1 MGWLM
6 SWLEGIDW
14 EQLLHRV
21 TDSIDTV
28 LVNAVGAVSAK
39 ENIVVTASFAL
50 IISVYMS
57 VGSESLCHHAR
68 TLVCAYPV
76 SYTHLFSGAVTSFSM
91 GVIKVVTEASSGV

>member
-14 EQLLHRV
+14 EQLLHKV

-28 LVNAVGAVSAK
+28 LVNAVGAVSATV
-39 ENIVVTASFAL
+39 NIVVTASFAL

-57 VGSESLCHHAR
+57 LGAESLGHQPAR
-68 TLVCAYPV
+68 WCAP
-76 SYTHLFSGAVTSFSM
+76 T
-91 GVIKVVTEASSGV
+91 